1 MHVMSSSL
9 GPGSPDRPV
18 ARSSHD
24 QEKPAETEPLAVV
37 RHRGWVGVSD
47 PMPRSVIDN
56 GDDQSVKTRWWH
68 EQQAHAR
75 AMRAWAHDPRGEA
88 WVPGRHIDVQVLGD
102 HAELFVRDEVVIR
115 VRVEAFLLD
124 AKLDPVEDTIFGMPM
139 KTDASLPPDGWR
151 LDGVELKAG
160 HTHEV
165 RSGPHQGPPVYRYGP
180 GGDAL

>member
-1 MHVMSSSL
+1 MVVDGHLNLST
-9 GPGSPDRPV
+9 PD
-18 ARSSHD
+18 
-24 QEKPAETEPLAVV
+24 EFL
-37 RHRGWVGVSD
+37 
-47 PMPRSVIDN
+47 
-56 GDDQSVKTRWWH
+56 
-68 EQQAHAR
+68 
-75 AMRAWAHDPRGEA
+75 
-88 WVPGRHIDVQVLGD
+88 
-102 HAELFVRDEVVIR
+102 IR